1 MTIGKYTNVLQAAIL
16 YDDKANVWPSRD
28 INNFRMAM
36 LQRGIPL
43 NITQESPTF
52 AFMMGAH
59 ELQITVTYYDH
70 PADNAVFRQALLSP
84 SMKILA
90 PDAEKRVQ
98 RHRSHVL
105 VEIQQGS
112 LGGVANDPSI
122 SKMFADIGFKPAG
135 GSLHEFNMRVDILA
149 EICRFLQKEKA
160 ASLIH
165 WTQSNTLIPGEK
177 LDAFLQLPN
186 PGMLTVHPY
195 LFAAAEMPGYDE
207 LPVEIVTVGAADF
220 IGREIHVQ
228 PAPIPWMELYESALA
243 FIRLGI
249 MPNGY
254 IIPDKD
260 SFGIEGGEFSYL
272 VRHLDGVNQP
282 TIMGEPLY
290 ELKLQFHKK
299 YNYVAPDFNRGE
311 LIKGGP
317 QAAAQMINANP
328 SERQEAIAEWENKER
343 MIKKAGGTGLNIFKK
358 PGPDNSAP
366 PPSIGVF
373 GRVAAVFGRKK
384 SN

>member
-16 YDDKANVWPSRD
+16 YDDKANIWPSRD

-52 AFMMGAH
+52 AFMMGAY
-59 ELQITVTYYDH
+59 ELQITVTYYDK
-70 PADNAVFRQALLSP
+70 PADHAVFGQALLSP

-105 VEIQQGS
+105 VEIQQGV
-112 LGGVANDPSI
+112 LGGVTNDPRI

-135 GSLHEFNMRVDILA
+135 GSLDEFNMRVDILA
-149 EICRFLQKEKA
+149 EICRYLQKEKS

-195 LFAAAEMPGYDE
+195 LFAAEEMPGYEE

-220 IGREIHVQ
+220 IGREIHMQ
-228 PAPIPWMELYESALA
+228 AAPIPWMELYDSALA
-243 FIRLGI
+243 FIRLAI

-254 IIPDKD
+254 IMPDRD
-260 SFGIEGGEFSYL
+260 SFSIETGEFSYA
-272 VRHLDGVNQP
+272 VRHLDGVSEP
-282 TIMGEPLY
+282 TITNKPVY
-290 ELKLQFHKK
+290 QLKLQFHKK
-299 YNYVAPDFNRGE
+299 YNYVAPDFYGRE

-317 QAAAQMINANP
+317 QAAARMMNASA
-328 SERQEAIAEWENKER
+328 SERQQAIADWEEKDR
-343 MIKKAGGTGLNIFKK
+343 MVKATGGSGLNIYSKNA
-358 PGPDNSAP
+358 PSPQPSA
-366 PPSIGVF
+366 GVL